1 MSTDGAN
8 NAGVGGTGELSQ
20 TEAETAEEVD
30 GRTVWKAGVQEAVPP
45 AGLAPALVH
54 GGGFVKR
61 GGGEGRGGGAR
72 DAGFSLAPAFR
83 GR

>member
-1 MSTDGAN
+1 MDGAK
-8 NAGVGGTGELSQ
+8 NAGVWGTGELSQ

-30 GRTVWKAGVQEAVPP
+30 GRTEWKAGVQEVVPP
-45 AGLAPALVH
+45 PGLAPALVH

-61 GGGEGRGGGAR
+61 GRGGGRGGGAR
-72 DAGFSLAPAFR
+72 DAGVSLAPACR